1 MSSFSLLLLFLRIGV
16 SVSILHQIREEL
28 RHQLWNRSQRTADEH
43 DGSRLLH
50 DALKPTRRVE

>member
-1 MSSFSLLLLFLRIGV
+1 VSSLLLLQLFRIVGV
-16 SVSILHQIREEL
+16 SVSTLDQIREEL